1 MPRRKALILDT
12 NVILRFLLGDLPEL
26 YEKAYRVFQQVEEG
40 ELQVLLTDI
49 VLSECVWVLEKF
61 YGLPREQIAEK
72 LSVFLQ
78 AEAILTETPKPTLEE
93 GLSTWKTSSLDW
105 TDALLVAKAMSR
117 DTKLIT
123 FDGEIARKFTE
134 RVFPI

>member
-1 MPRRKALILDT
+1 MPPRKALILDT
-12 NVILRFLLGDLPEL
+12 NVILRFLLGDVPEL

-40 ELQVLLTDI
+40 KLQVLLTDI

-61 YGLPREQIAEK
+61 YGLSREQIVEK
-72 LSVFLQ
+72 LSVLLQ
-78 AEAILTETPKPTLEE
+78 AEAILTETPKPALKE
-93 GLSTWKTSSLDW
+93 GLSTWKASSLDW
-105 TDALLVAKAMSR
+105 ADALLVAKAMSR